1 MDKIKL
7 INKISNKDKDAIK
20 DLMNLYKINK

>member
-20 DLMNLYKINK
+20 DLINLTKLNK

>member
-7 INKISNKDKDAIK
+7 INKIQNKDKDAIK
-20 DLMNLYKINK
+20 DLINLTKLNK

>member
-20 DLMNLYKINK
+20 DLNNLTKLNK